1 MRLAATEIAAA
12 LDAEVLAEGGGNS
25 PRRAVI
31 DSREADEG
39 SLFFG
44 LRGENVDGG
53 RFAPDAIAA
62 GAWGV
67 VVDHRMVTSSLFAN
81 TANKDEVSERNAWV
95 FAVEDPLAA
104 LQALARA
111 QRRALGARVVGIT
124 GSVGKTSVKDIARAL
139 LPGRVHAN
147 RENLNT
153 EIGLPLT
160 VLEAPDD
167 ADVLV
172 LEMAMRGT
180 GQIAELAA
188 IAEPEVA
195 VITNVGP
202 VHVELLGSVEAIAAA
217 KAEVLVALPGDGTAI
232 VPVEAGE
239 LEPHLDRAPRLIRF
253 GPGGDIDA
261 VEPRVED
268 GVTEAL
274 IATPTGRQ
282 LFHFPF
288 TEAHNLDNALA
299 AVAIGIALEAPL
311 AEMAD
316 RTANIGFS
324 RFRGERLELGE
335 GIVLVNDCYNANPV
349 SMRAALDHL
358 ASLDGGRKI
367 AVLGEMA
374 ELGPNAPDYHREVG
388 EHARAHGIDLL
399 VGVGGPARDY
409 DPDELVGI
417 PEEAA
422 ELLAAQLEPGDAILV
437 KGSRSA
443 GLETV
448 AEVLVPL
455 VDQAAPGRGS
465 GGQSQSD
472 SSGPHGSR
480 GGRARYG

>member
-1 MRLAATEIAAA
+1 MRLAPAEIAAA
-12 LDAEVLAEGGGNS
+12 LDAKVLAEGGPGP
-25 PRRAVI
+25 PRRATI
-31 DSREADEG
+31 DSREAGPGD
-39 SLFFG
+39 LFFG
-44 LRGENVDGG
+44 LSGERVDGG
-53 RFAPDAIAA
+53 SFAGEAIAA
-62 GAWGV
+62 GAWGAV
-67 VVDHRMVTSSLFAN
+67 VTPRLSCQFVAPSGQNRQLGG
-81 TANKDEVSERNAWV
+81 WV
-95 FAVEDPLAA
+95 FVVEDPLAA

-111 QRRALGARVVGIT
+111 WRRELGARTVGVT

-160 VLEAPDD
+160 LLEAPEDTEL
-167 ADVLV
+167 LV
-172 LEMAMRGT
+172 LEMAMRGP
-180 GQIAELAA
+180 GQIAELAE

-217 KAEVLVALPGDGTAI
+217 KAEVFGALPEDGTAV
-232 VPVEAGE
+232 VPAEAGE
-239 LEPHLDRAPRLIRF
+239 LEPHLAGAPRLLRF
-253 GPGGDIDA
+253 GAGGDVEA
-261 VEPRVED
+261 VESRVEA

-274 IATPTGRQ
+274 VATPAGRAR
-282 LFHFPF
+282 FHFPF
-288 TEAHNLDNALA
+288 AERHNLANALA
-299 AVAIGIALEAPL
+299 AIGAGVALGTPPE
-311 AEMAD
+311 EMAD
-316 RTANIGFS
+316 RAANIGFS
-324 RFRGERLELGE
+324 RFRGERLELGD

-358 ASLDGGRKI
+358 ASLRGSRRI

-374 ELGPNAPDYHREVG
+374 ELGPGAAGYHREVG
-388 EHARAHGIDLL
+388 AHARAEGVDLL
-399 VGVGGPARDY
+399 VGVGEPARDY
-409 DPDELVGI
+409 EPDELVGA

-443 GLETV
+443 GLEAVSETLE
-448 AEVLVPL
+448 ALMER
-455 VDQAAPGRGS
+455 QAAPGRGS

-480 GGRARYG
+480 GGCLG